1 MPARHNQNGKVSASQ
16 RKATDKFQK
25 EKTRQIPIKLHTVLD
40 ADILAFLD
48 EVENRQG
55 LIKKL
60 LRDEIRRKKPEKL
73 S

>member
-25 EKTRQIPIKLHTVLD
+25 EKTRQIPIKLHTQHD
-40 ADILAFLD
+40 ADILAFL
-48 EVENRQG
+48 ENEGNRQG
-55 LIKKL
+55 LIKQL
-60 LRDEIRRKKPEKL
+60 LRDEIRRRKQ